1 MISVLVENKR
11 GSTMNS
17 KNFLKSTG
25 SALILGSSLASLVGQ
40 QSVNANLLGS
50 IKNFFFG
57 DETKNEEKKLSL
69 KERKDKYNKVRY
81 KEVPPGSAAFTIFAQ
96 LSMGTVLSILVG
108 GCAAFAA
115 EDAYVT
121 KNHINNYWDH
131 YKEIK
136 HVANTTYDKVFKWGL
151 IITALTVVGFGVH
164 FYIKQKTDQKNAKKD
179 FTELK
184 KSISGDMLEKQW
196 ALEKFQ
202 EMLENKNNCKIF
214 LEQLLVLE
222 PSSSE
227 NKEEKVQAFKELFTK
242 EPEELKNIKDNGKKE
257 IYKELITNL
266 SDWCSGEMKRLY
278 DPGKETEY
286 EKNYFIAQDD
296 IELASKIILLRKI
309 VLGEKVDYQRKI
321 TNLAE
326 EDFNKNIKDES
337 KKNFRKLL
345 VFDIRNYISEQDAND
360 ETIINILTE
369 LTEPNEV
376 GQPIDYY
383 RKIKTFFED
392 EFKDKQKQN
401 RVLLGLKNFFK
412 EERLYNRGFKYVFK
426 EAYES
431 FKRVER

>member
-1 MISVLVENKR
+1 
-11 GSTMNS
+11 MNS

-50 IKNFFFG
+50 IKNFLFSSKT
-57 DETKNEEKKLSL
+57 ENEEKKLSL
-69 KERKDKYNKVRY
+69 NERKERHNQ
-81 KEVPPGSAAFTIFAQ
+81 ENALLPPGSSTNEVMGNVFIVGAFFSVINAVAYYVGESSSLYHNFDAFKR
-96 LSMGTVLSILVG
+96 LFGKGLFFSALFSIG
-108 GCAAFAA
+108 
-115 EDAYVT
+115 
-121 KNHINNYWDH
+121 
-131 YKEIK
+131 
-136 HVANTTYDKVFKWGL
+136 
-151 IITALTVVGFGVH
+151 VGFYH
-164 FYIKQKTDQKNAKKD
+164 YIMKRSVEKD
-179 FTELK
+179 LTELK
-184 KSISGDMLEKQW
+184 KSIGEY
-196 ALEKFQ
+196 
-202 EMLENKNNCKIF
+202 MLENQWKFKDFKEMAEKNDGESKRF

-227 NKEEKVQAFKELFTK
+227 NNKEDAPLLDKNKLNKKVEAFKDLFTK
-242 EPEELKNIKDNGKKE
+242 EPEELKSVKETDKKR
-257 IYKELITNL
+257 IYKELINSL
-266 SDWCSGEMKRLY
+266 FYWCSGRMERLY
-278 DPGKETEY
+278 DPGKKTEY

-296 IELASKIILLRKI
+296 IELASRIILLRKI
-309 VLGEKVDYQRKI
+309 VLGEKVDYQLKI
-321 TNLAE
+321 TNLTVK
-326 EDFNKNIKDES
+326 DFNENIKDENME
-337 KKNFRKLL
+337 NFRKLL

-383 RKIKTFFED
+383 KKIKTFFEE